1 MNSSSALVLA
11 FAMGIVT
18 GLRSMTGL
26 AAISWGTHLGW
37 LRLESTGIR
46 FLGHPVA
53 VLIFGLFAVGELI
66 VDKLPKTPSR
76 KSAGPFIARI
86 VLGAFTGST
95 LAIAAAASATAGA
108 LCGALSAVAGTLGGY
123 EARVRSVRALRVP
136 DYVVALIEDAIA
148 VGGALL
154 IVSRFS

>member
-1 MNSSSALVLA
+1 VLALA

-26 AAISWGTHLGW
+26 AAVSWGTHLGW
-37 LRLESTGIR
+37 LHLGSTGLS
-46 FLGHPVA
+46 FLGNPVA
-53 VLIFGLFAVGELI
+53 VLILSLFAVGELI

-76 KSAGPFIARI
+76 KKPGPFIARI
-86 VLGAFTGST
+86 VVGAFTGSA
-95 LAIAAAASATAGA
+95 LAIAASASALGGA
-108 LCGALSAVAGTLGGY
+108 LCGALGAVAGTLGGY
-123 EARVRSVRALRVP
+123 EARVRSVRALAVP
-136 DYVVALIEDAIA
+136 GYVVALIEDAIA